1 MKDEKSKTSTRET
14 LLRAAIRVV
23 QQGSVASLTLDAVAR
38 EAGVSKGGLLYHF
51 PSKDALIKGLVS
63 QFIAEWNRAMDWEF
77 ERDPEPELPG
87 RWLRAYIRSCFANYD
102 AEEYS
107 TLGLTQGDVAGF
119 LVAISSDAELLED
132 VYKEYEIW
140 DEKCLNDGIDPAVAT
155 VVRLAADGLYF
166 SEAFHLA
173 PPTGEAKR
181 KVMESLLA
189 LARPSGQ

>member
-1 MKDEKSKTSTRET
+1 MKDEKSPISTREN

-23 QQGSVASLTLDAVAR
+23 QQGSVSSLTLDAVAR

-51 PSKDALIKGLVS
+51 PSKDALIKGLVA

-77 ERDPEPELPG
+77 ERDPTPELPG

-102 AEEYS
+102 AEEYA

-119 LVAISSDAELLED
+119 LVAISSDTGLLAD

-155 VVRLAADGLYF
+155 VIRLAADGLYF

-189 LARPSGQ
+189 LAKPSGQ

>member
-1 MKDEKSKTSTRET
+1 MKDDKSRTSTRET

-23 QQGSVASLTLDAVAR
+23 QQGNVASLTLDAVAR

-63 QFIAEWNRAMDWEF
+63 QFVAEWNRAMDWEF

-87 RWLRAYIRSCFANYD
+87 RWLRAYIRSCFANYGGD
-102 AEEYS
+102 DYA
-107 TLGLTQGDVAGF
+107 TLGLVQTDVAGF
-119 LVAISSDAELLED
+119 LVAISSDESLLEE
-132 VYKEYEIW
+132 VFHEYEVW
-140 DEKCLNDGIDPAVAT
+140 DRKCLNDGIDPAIAT
-155 VVRLAADGLYF
+155 VIRLAADGLYF
-166 SEAFHLA
+166 SEAFKLA

-189 LARPSGQ
+189 LAKPSGQ